1 MQGDRFHA
9 YGGDVSAGAGSSAVL
24 LCVPVEQHLPLEAHA
39 EHASLWT
46 CDDDGRWSEFAVFRF
61 GPAE

>member
-1 MQGDRFHA
+1 VHAGD
-9 YGGDVSAGAGSSAVL
+9 GALRTAAAAS
-24 LCVPVEQHLPLEAHA
+24 VEQHLPLEAHA

-46 CDDDGRWSEFAVFRF
+46 CDHDGRWSEFAVFRF